1 MSHAGLIERVDVD
14 RLQAQIFASPA
25 QASAAAAAAAADEL
39 RRLIAARG
47 RAGVIFT
54 GEPTHAALLD
64 SLVAEPAVEWTRV
77 VGFHLGEYLG
87 LDETAPGSQRQLL
100 LERLVCRVPMAEFHG
115 LRGEAANPT
124 AVCANYAARLASR
137 PPDLALLDIGPRGR
151 LALIDPAACDF
162 DDPAA
167 VRLVALDEPP
177 RRALSLTI
185 PTVMKCPRLIA
196 LALGPGR
203 QGAVRAALAGM
214 IGPACPASIL
224 RRHPAALL
232 FLDRDS
238 APR

>member
-1 MSHAGLIERVDVD
+1 
-14 RLQAQIFASPA
+14 
-25 QASAAAAAAAADEL
+25 
-39 RRLIAARG
+39 
-47 RAGVIFT
+47 
-54 GEPTHAALLD
+54 
-64 SLVAEPAVEWTRV
+64 
-77 VGFHLGEYLG
+77 
-87 LDETAPGSQRQLL
+87 
-100 LERLVCRVPMAEFHG
+100 MAEFHG

-151 LALIDPAACDF
+151 LALIDPPACDF

-167 VRLVALDEPP
+167 VRVVALDEPP

-203 QGAVRAALAGM
+203 QAAVRAALAGP
-214 IGPACPASIL
+214 IAPACPASIL